1 VTTAP
6 IRLLIVDDEEAIR
19 FALARYF
26 GEMGYE
32 VETAGTLA
40 AGRHHLLTHQP
51 QIVFLDVR
59 LPDGDGLDLLAETP
73 SLSPGSRV
81 VVMTAYGTLD
91 TVSRALDAH
100 AFEYL
105 VKPVDLTE
113 AGSLVRQIQASFSDA
128 GAEGPAPAVAHGFVG
143 DSAAMQELYKRIGQ
157 AARTD
162 ASVLIEGE
170 TGTGKELTARALH
183 ACSRRAKGPLAA
195 VNCGALSD
203 SLLESELFGHVR
215 GSFTGAV
222 NDKAGRFEAAD
233 GGALFLDET
242 GAVNDK
248 AGRFEAA
255 DGGALFLDE
264 IGELPLHAQV
274 KLLRALDSGVI
285 ERVGSVTPIR
295 VDVRIVAA
303 TNRDLRREVAAG
315 RFRADLYFRLAVL
328 RLQLPP
334 LRDRKEDIPALAEG
348 FLAEFGNG
356 DGPRLSDEALAALDD
371 HDWPGNVRELR
382 NAMAQAAAVCAGG
395 LVLPSHLPTFSMASE
410 EDQAPLDAFL
420 DAVEARGGALHAQAV
435 AQLERRLIERALA
448 ATDGNRSL
456 AAERLGLHRNTLR
469 RKLRELGLDTA
480 P

>member
-1 VTTAP
+1 VTTASVH
-6 IRLLIVDDEEAIR
+6 LLIIDDEEAIR
-19 FALARYF
+19 FAMARYF
-26 GEMGYE
+26 RDLGYE
-32 VETAGTLA
+32 VAEAATLA
-40 AGRHHLLTHQP
+40 DGRRKLQAHHP
-51 QIVFLDVR
+51 RVVFLDVR
-59 LPDGDGLDLLAETP
+59 LPDGDGLDLLTEVP
-73 SLSPGSRV
+73 DLSPDSQV

-113 AGSLVRQIQASFSDA
+113 AESLVTQIQASLN
-128 GAEGPAPAVAHGFVG
+128 EGTTSAPDPTMAHGFVG
-143 DSAAMQELYKRIGQ
+143 NSAAMQELYKRIGQ

-183 ACSRRAKGPLAA
+183 AFSRRANGPFAA

-222 NDKAGRFEAAD
+222 SDKAGRFEAAD
-233 GGALFLDET
+233 GGT
-242 GAVNDK
+242 
-248 AGRFEAA
+248 
-255 DGGALFLDE
+255 LFLDE

-303 TNRDLRREVAAG
+303 TNRDLRKEVAAG
-315 RFRADLYFRLAVL
+315 RFRADLFFRLAVL

-334 LRDRKEDIPALAEG
+334 LRDRKDDIPALADS
-348 FLAEFGNG
+348 FLREFSE
-356 DGPRLSDEALAALDD
+356 DEPARLGDEALAALAS

-382 NAMAQAAAVCAGG
+382 NAMAQAAAICAGG
-395 LVLPSHLPTFSMASE
+395 LVLPSHLPSFAGALA
-410 EDQAPLDAFL
+410 EDKAPLDAFI
-420 DAVEARGGALHAQAV
+420 DAVEARGGAAHPQAV

-448 ATDGNRSL
+448 ETGGNRSL
-456 AAERLGLHRNTLR
+456 AAEKLGLHRNTLR
-469 RKLRELGLDTA
+469 RKCRELGMDDA

>member
-1 VTTAP
+1 
-6 IRLLIVDDEEAIR
+6 LLIVDDEEAIR

-26 GEMGYE
+26 AALGHE
-32 VETAGTLA
+32 VQVAGTLA
-40 AGRHHLLTHQP
+40 TGRQMLRETQP
-51 QIVFLDVR
+51 DVVFLDVR
-59 LPDGDGLDLLAETP
+59 LPDGDGLDLLREAAK
-73 SLSPGSRV
+73 LSPGSRV

-91 TVSRALDAH
+91 TVSSALNAD

-105 VKPVDLTE
+105 VKPVDLEE
-113 AGSLVRQIQASFSDA
+113 AGGLVRQIQASA
-128 GAEGPAPAVAHGFVG
+128 KGPSPDIATPPTHGFVG
-143 DSAAMQELYKRIGQ
+143 DSPAMQELYKHIGQ
-157 AARTD
+157 AARAD

-170 TGTGKELTARALH
+170 TGTGKELTARAVH
-183 ACSRRAKGPLAA
+183 ACSRRADGPFAA

-222 NDKAGRFEAAD
+222 SDKEGRFEAAH
-233 GGALFLDET
+233 GGT
-242 GAVNDK
+242 
-248 AGRFEAA
+248 
-255 DGGALFLDE
+255 LFLDE

-303 TNRDLRREVAAG
+303 TNRDLRQEVAGG

-328 RLQLPP
+328 RLLLPP
-334 LRDRKEDIPALAEG
+334 LRDRKQDIPALAER
-348 FLAEFGNG
+348 FLAEFGG
-356 DGPRLSDEALAALDD
+356 QAAPRLSDEALRTMMD
-371 HDWPGNVRELR
+371 HTWPGNVRELR

-395 LVLPSHLPTFSMASE
+395 FVLPAHLPSFSAASRP
-410 EDQAPLDAFL
+410 QRAPLDAFL
-420 DAVEARGGALHAQAV
+420 DAVEAEGGALHAQAT
-435 AQLERRLIERALA
+435 AQLERRLLQRALA
-448 ATDGNRSL
+448 NAEGNRSL

-469 RKLRELGLDTA
+469 RKLRELGMGDA